1 MPVDTSLYGLI
12 QQPDPWKQAQQGALT
27 ADLLTAAQ
35 TNRMNLQARQGL
47 SQAYQQATDPTT
59 GQVDRSKLAS
69 LVSQDPRTAFQ
80 TAEVQQGANAAAQGA
95 QTLDQNT
102 WASHVAKQ
110 QYVLDQVSS
119 LAMNPN
125 ATTAD
130 AHAML
135 QHLAAAGTVPPDLE
149 KQIEAQIPQDPA
161 QLPGFLNQV
170 KLQAAQGAQRL
181 QMYGQNLGWVNTGG
195 QQVPYQVN
203 PNALGGA
210 GPMPGMQPVTNT
222 TPPQWVQG
230 TDAQGNPAM
239 VPLPAGT
246 PGGYTGRPGA
256 PGLPN
261 GSVTVGNVGAGV
273 GAQAGAQQSSQAY
286 MNAMNVGNASQTNR
300 QTLAGIRNAIQSG
313 ANLGPGGAGLTQI
326 QSWLVSHGMSQADA
340 DKVQNSEEAYKLMQ
354 QYANQMSLGGTGTD
368 SRLNAAIASNP
379 NPAYSKN
386 TNLALVDRL
395 DALERQSQDI
405 RDAFQA
411 TGQTPDKFQ
420 SWLPTF
426 QKTHGLGVYQFDTLT
441 QQQQQAYL
449 KSMTPAQRQQWAT
462 GYADFQQRNQATGAQ

>member
-80 TAEVQQGANAAAQGA
+80 TAEVQQNANAAAQGG
-95 QTLDQNT
+95 QNLDFSGWQN
-102 WASHVAKQ
+102 AIAKQ
-110 QYVLDQVSS
+110 GYLLNTMGGLGQMHPDQ
-119 LAMNPN
+119 AR
-125 ATTAD
+125 D
-130 AHAML
+130 ML
-135 QHLAAAGTVPPDLE
+135 QHFKDVGVIAPQNEAW
-149 KQIEAQIPQDPA
+149 IESQIPNDPA
-161 QLPGFLNQV
+161 QMPAFATNMQQLAMSGLE
-170 KLQAAQGAQRL
+170 RL
-181 QMYGQNLGWVNTGG
+181 HAYGKQLGWVNTGG
-195 QQVPYQVN
+195 QQVPYQTN
-203 PNALGGA
+203 PNAPGGA

-246 PGGYTGRPGA
+246 PSGYTGRPGA

-411 TGQTPDKFQ
+411 SGQTPDKFQ

-441 QQQQQAYL
+441 QPQQQAYL

-462 GYADFQQRNQATGAQ
+462 GYADFQQRNPATGAQ

>member
-80 TAEVQQGANAAAQGA
+80 TAEVQQSANAAAQGG
-95 QTLDQNT
+95 QNLDFSGWQN
-102 WASHVAKQ
+102 AIAKQ
-110 QYVLDQVSS
+110 GYLLNTMGGLGQMHPDQ
-119 LAMNPN
+119 AR
-125 ATTAD
+125 D
-130 AHAML
+130 ML
-135 QHLAAAGTVPPDLE
+135 QHFKDVGVIAPQNEAW
-149 KQIEAQIPQDPA
+149 IESQIPNDPA
-161 QLPGFLNQV
+161 QMPAFATNMQQLAMSGLE
-170 KLQAAQGAQRL
+170 RL
-181 QMYGQNLGWVNTGG
+181 HAYGKQLGWVNTGG

-230 TDAQGNPAM
+230 TDANGNTAM
-239 VPLPAGT
+239 VPLPAGST
-246 PGGYTGRPGA
+246 GGYTGRPGA

-313 ANLGPGGAGLTQI
+313 ANLGPGGAGITQI

-395 DALERQSQDI
+395 DALERQSQDV

-420 SWLPTF
+420 SWLPSF

-462 GYADFQQRNQATGAQ
+462 GYADLQQRNPSAGAQ

>member
-47 SQAYQQATDPTT
+47 SQAYLQATDPTT

-80 TAEVQQGANAAAQGA
+80 TADVQQGANAAAQGA

-102 WASHVAKQ
+102 WATHVAKQ

-149 KQIEAQIPQDPA
+149 KQIESQIPQDPA
-161 QLPGFLNQV
+161 QLPSFLNQV

-195 QQVPYQVN
+195 QQIPYQT
-203 PNALGGA
+203 NANAPGGA
-210 GPMPGMQPVTNT
+210 GPMAGVSPVQNT
-222 TPPQWVQG
+222 VGPAWTAG
-230 TDAQGNPAM
+230 TDANGNPAM
-239 VPLPAGT
+239 VPLQ
-246 PGGYTGRPGA
+246 GGGAYTGRPGA
-256 PGLPN
+256 PGLPQ
-261 GSVTVGNVGAGV
+261 GSVTTGNVGAGV

-286 MNAMNVGNASQTNR
+286 VNAVNAGNASQTNR
-300 QTLAGIRNAIQSG
+300 QTLAAIRQTIESG
-313 ANLGPGGAGLTQI
+313 ANLGPGGAGITQI

-340 DKVQNSEEAYKLMQ
+340 GKVQNSEEAYKLMQ

-386 TNLALVDRL
+386 TNMALVDRL
-395 DALERQSQDI
+395 DALERQNQDI

-411 TGQTPDKFQ
+411 SGQTPDKFQ

-426 QKTHGLGVYQFDTLT
+426 QKTHGLGVYQFDSLT
-441 QQQQQAYL
+441 QPQQQAYL
-449 KSMTPAQRQQWAT
+449 KSMTPAQRTQWAT
-462 GYADFQQRNQATGAQ
+462 GYADLQQRNPGAGAQ

>member
-69 LVSQDPRTAFQ
+69 IVSQDPRTAFQ
-80 TAEVQQGANAAAQGA
+80 TAEVQQNANVAAQSG
-95 QTLDQNT
+95 QTLDFNGWQN
-102 WASHVAKQ
+102 AVAKQ
-110 QYVLDQVSS
+110 GYLLNTMGGLGQMHPDQARETLQHFKDVGAIAPQNEAWIESQIPNDPS
-119 LAMNPN
+119 QMPAFAANMQQLAMSGL
-125 ATTAD
+125 D
-130 AHAML
+130 RLHAY
-135 QHLAAAGTVPPDLE
+135 G
-149 KQIEAQIPQDPA
+149 KQ
-161 QLPGFLNQV
+161 
-170 KLQAAQGAQRL
+170 
-181 QMYGQNLGWVNTGG
+181 LGWVNTGG

-203 PNALGGA
+203 PNAPGGA
-210 GPMPGMQPVTNT
+210 GPMQGMSPVQNT
-222 TPPQWVQG
+222 VGPTWTSG
-230 TDAQGNPAM
+230 TDSNGNPAM
-239 VPLPAGT
+239 IPLQGG
-246 PGGYTGRPGA
+246 GGYTGRPGA
-256 PGLPN
+256 PGLPQ
-261 GSVTVGNVGAGV
+261 GSVTTGNVGAGI
-273 GAQAGAQQSSQAY
+273 GAQAGAQQASQAY
-286 MNAMNVGNASQTNR
+286 VNAVNAGNASQTNR
-300 QTLAGIRNAIQSG
+300 QTLAGIRGAIQSG
-313 ANLGPGGAGLTQI
+313 ANLGPGGAGITQI
-326 QSWLVSHGMSQADA
+326 QSWLVSHGMSQDAA

-395 DALERQSQDI
+395 DALERQNQDI

-411 TGQTPDKFQ
+411 SGQTPDKFQ

-426 QKTHGLGVYQFDTLT
+426 QKTHGLGVYQFDSLT
-441 QQQQQAYL
+441 QPQQHAYL
-449 KSMTPAQRQQWAT
+449 KSMTPAQRTQWAT
-462 GYADFQQRNQATGAQ
+462 GYADFQSRNGGAGAQ